1 MIKFKQE
8 YIKRP
13 TYLNLVKPYIDKDII
28 KVIIGQRRVGKSYML
43 FQIMDEIISLHE
55 NPNIIYINKELYD
68 FENIHNHNDLLAYIQ
83 SNEEKKGKQ
92 YIFIDE
98 VQDIEDFEKAL
109 RSLQAK
115 GGYDIYCTGSNA
127 KLMSGELATY
137 LSGRYI
143 EIKVYSLSFIEFVE
157 FHKLKNDKD
166 SLIKYFK
173 YGGLPYLIN
182 LELAEHIIY
191 DYLKNIY
198 AAILFKDIVK
208 RHNVRNINYLE
219 NLVRYVADNTGSL
232 VSSKKISDFLK
243 SQRIQISPQLVLDYL
258 NHLESAFFIFK
269 TSRADIGGKKIFE
282 IGEKYYFED
291 LGLRHSIIGYKAN
304 DINKILENA
313 VYQHLKIS
321 GYHVYVGKSGDKE
334 IDFVCDKSGKKIYVQ
349 VTYLLQDEKI
359 INREFGN
366 LLEIKDNY
374 PKYVVS
380 MDDAMSGSDFK
391 GIQHIHILEFLSELR

>member
-1 MIKFKQE
+1 MIEYKQE

-13 TYLNLVKPYIDKDII
+13 TYLDLVKPYIDKDII
-28 KVIIGQRRVGKSYML
+28 KVLVGQRRVGKSYML
-43 FQIMDEIISLHE
+43 FQIMDEIISLHK
-55 NPNIIYINKELYD
+55 NSNIIYINKELHD
-68 FENIHNHNDLLAYIQ
+68 FEYLHNHNDLLDYIK
-83 SNEEKKGKQ
+83 NKEKGKGKK

-98 VQDIEDFEKAL
+98 VQDIEGFEKAL

-127 KLMSGELATY
+127 KLLSGELATY

-143 EIKVYSLSFIEFVE
+143 EIKVYSLSFIEFIE

-166 SLIKYFK
+166 SLIKFFK

-182 LELAEHIIY
+182 LELDEHIVY

-208 RHNVRNINYLE
+208 RHSVRNINFLE

-258 NHLESAFFIFK
+258 SHLESAFFIFK
-269 TSRADIGGKKIFE
+269 VLRADIVGKKIFE

-304 DINKILENA
+304 DINNIIENA

-321 GYHVYVGKSGDKE
+321 GYHVHVGKSGDKE
-334 IDFVCDKSGKKIYVQ
+334 IDFVCEKSGKKIYVQ
-349 VTYLLQDEKI
+349 VTYLLQDEKTI
-359 INREFGN
+359 KREFGN

-380 MDDAMSGSDFK
+380 MDDAMTGSDFK
-391 GIQHIHILEFLSELR
+391 GIEHLHIMDFLSELR

>member
-13 TYLNLVKPYIDKDII
+13 TYLDLIKPYIDKDII
-28 KVIIGQRRVGKSYML
+28 KVLIGQRRVGKSFML
-43 FQIMDEIISLHE
+43 FQIMDEIMSIHK
-55 NPNIIYINKELYD
+55 NPNIIYVNKELHD
-68 FENIHNHNDLLAYIQ
+68 FENIHNHNDLLDYIE
-83 SNEEKKGKQ
+83 SKENKKGKK

-98 VQDIEDFEKAL
+98 VQDIEGFEKAL

-127 KLMSGELATY
+127 KLLSGELATY

-143 EIKVYSLSFIEFVE
+143 EIKIYSLSFIEFIE

-182 LELAEHIIY
+182 LELNDHIIY

-208 RHNVRNINYLE
+208 RHNVRNINFLE
-219 NLVRYVADNTGSL
+219 NLVRYVAVNTGSL

-269 TSRADIGGKKIFE
+269 ALRADIIGKKIFE

-321 GYHVYVGKSGDKE
+321 GYHVFVGKSGDKE
-334 IDFVCDKSGKKIYVQ
+334 IDFVCEKSGKKIYVQ
-349 VTYLLQDEKI
+349 VTYLLQDEKTV
-359 INREFGN
+359 NREFGN
-366 LLEIKDNY
+366 LLGIKDNY

-391 GIQHIHILEFLSELR
+391 GIEHFHILDFLSELK